1 MSMTLTKDDLQA
13 LKQLVDSS
21 IDNRFSAIIDERV
34 PAIINARVQPMLDRL
49 EAKLDKRLLYKFDE
63 LNGKIEDLRRD
74 VGKFS
79 LETTNNF
86 MELRDKI
93 DRSGRALLKT

>member
-1 MSMTLTKDDLQA
+1 LTKDDLQA